1 MMLYC
6 NFARAAPSGD
16 RRWHKSTSLSQFE
29 VSRVICAGLG
39 EFRKRFGKYKH
50 GSDKRYGKFNL
61 MGRRYDVQLKRKN
74 ASDLR

>member
-29 VSRVICAGLG
+29 VSAGLG

-50 GSDKRYGKFNL
+50 GSDERYGKFNL
-61 MGRRYDVQLKRKN
+61 MGSRYDVQLKRKN